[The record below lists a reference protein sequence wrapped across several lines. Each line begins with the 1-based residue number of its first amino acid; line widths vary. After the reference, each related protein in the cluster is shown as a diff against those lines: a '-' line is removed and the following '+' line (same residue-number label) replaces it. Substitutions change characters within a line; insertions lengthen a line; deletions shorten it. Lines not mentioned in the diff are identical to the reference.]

1 MTQKR
6 SDENMAT
13 PFLKV
18 YDAFL
23 ARITADEWTLEE
35 ELAIV
40 ERDWQELLKMAIARF
55 KYPRVSLEFE
65 EVSAA
70 DIEDSAPQLKIYQ
83 FKNDLTNAEI
93 QVLATIMK
101 HEWIRRCVASWE
113 HIGTLYTS
121 KDFSAAN
128 HLDKLNDLESNVRRE
143 VDEAIDIYDKSRGN
157 VPATIF
163 RQLAGKRQSY

>member
-1 MTQKR
+1 
-6 SDENMAT
+6 MAT

-55 KYPRVSLEFE
+55 KYPRVSLDFE

-70 DIEDSAPQLKIYQ
+70 NENEDSPQLKIYQ
-83 FKNDLTNAEI
+83 FSADLTNAEI
-93 QVLATIMK
+93 QLLATYMK
-101 HEWIRRCVASWE
+101 HEWVKRCVASWE
-113 HIGTLYTS
+113 HIGKLYTS

-128 HLDKLNDLESNVRRE
+128 HLDKLNDLEAKVALE
-143 VDEAIDIYDKSRGN
+143 CEAAKDDYDKSRGKA
-157 VPATIF
+157 PADIF
-163 RQLAGKRQSY
+163 RQLAGKKRYT

>member
-1 MTQKR
+1 
-6 SDENMAT
+6 MAT

-55 KYPRVSLEFE
+55 KYPRVSLDFE

-70 DIEDSAPQLKIYQ
+70 DIEDSSPQLKIYQ
-83 FKNDLTNAEI
+83 FKEDLTNAEI
-93 QVLATIMK
+93 QVLATYMK
-101 HEWIRRCVASWE
+101 HEWIKRCVASWD
-113 HIGTLYTS
+113 HIGQLYTS

-128 HLDKLNDLESNVRRE
+128 HLDKLNDLQLQVAIEC
-143 VDEAIDIYDKSRGN
+143 EAAKDDYDKSRGGS
-157 VPATIF
+157 PAEIF
-163 RQLAGKRQSY
+163 RKLAGKRQSG

>member
-1 MTQKR
+1 
-6 SDENMAT
+6 MAT

-55 KYPRVSLEFE
+55 KYPRVSLDYEINGPAHYF
-65 EVSAA
+65 
-70 DIEDSAPQLKIYQ
+70 IE
-83 FKNDLTNAEI
+83 DLTNDEI
-93 QVLATIMK
+93 QMLALYMK
-101 HEWIRRCVASWE
+101 HEWVKRCVASWE
-113 HIGTLYTS
+113 HIGQLYTS

-128 HLDKLNDLESNVRRE
+128 HLDKLNDLEARVALE
-143 VDEAIDIYDKSRGN
+143 VHKHEGVYDRSRGHS
-157 VPATIF
+157 PAEIF
-163 RQLAGKRQSY
+163 RRLAGKNNH

>member
-1 MTQKR
+1 
-6 SDENMAT
+6 MAT

-65 EVSAA
+65 EVTA
-70 DIEDSAPQLKIYQ
+70 DNEDTHPQLKIYQ
-83 FKNDLTNAEI
+83 FKDDLTNDEI
-93 QVLATIMK
+93 QLLAIYMK
-101 HEWIRRCVASWE
+101 HEWIKRCVASWE
-113 HIGTLYTS
+113 HIGQLYTS

-128 HLDKLNDLESNVRRE
+128 HLDKLNDLEIQVNRE
-143 VDEAIDIYDKSRGN
+143 CMKAKDNYDKSRGK
-157 VPATIF
+157 VPAAIF
-163 RQLAGKRQSY
+163 RKLAGKGQFI

>member
-1 MTQKR
+1 
-6 SDENMAT
+6 MAT

-40 ERDWQELLKMAIARF
+40 ERDWQELLKMSIARF
-55 KYPRVSLEFE
+55 KYPRVNLEFE

-70 DIEDSAPQLKIYQ
+70 DIENGAPQLKIYQ

-93 QVLATIMK
+93 QVLATYMK
-101 HEWIRRCVASWE
+101 HEWIKRCVASWD
-113 HIGTLYTS
+113 HIGQLYTS

-128 HLDKLNDLESNVRRE
+128 HLDKLNDLQLQVAQEC
-143 VDEAIDIYDKSRGN
+143 EAAKDDYDKSRGGS
-157 VPATIF
+157 PAEIF
-163 RQLAGKRQSY
+163 RKLAGKRQSY

>member
-1 MTQKR
+1 
-6 SDENMAT
+6 MAT

-55 KYPRVSLEFE
+55 KYPRVSLDFE
-65 EVSAA
+65 EVTAA
-70 DIEDSAPQLKIYQ
+70 DIVEEDKAPQLKIYQ
-83 FKNDLTNAEI
+83 FRDDLTNDEI
-93 QVLATIMK
+93 QMLAILMK

-113 HIGTLYTS
+113 HIGQLYTS

-128 HLDKLNDLESNVRRE
+128 HLDKLNDLEANVLRE
-143 VDEAIDIYDKSRGN
+143 VNKQQDIYDRSRGKT
-157 VPATIF
+157 PSAIF
-163 RQLAGKRQSY
+163 GKLAGKRQYN